1 MSSAVVQNNVVQRVR
16 AILLTP
22 NNTLLFIKRIKP
34 HNPEAYWV
42 APGGGVECQDE
53 DIESA
58 LRRELFEE
66 LGATLNVL
74 CEAFVL
80 RHEKAG
86 KNLEEHFYVC
96 RLIHYDL
103 SLRNGP
109 EFDDPTRG
117 EYIPDEVPL
126 NEIALSQL
134 NIRTPELFNWLV
146 ANLRLLQV
154 IARLD

>member
-1 MSSAVVQNNVVQRVR
+1 MSSAAAHNVVQRVR
-16 AILLTP
+16 AIILTP
-22 NNTLLFIKRIKP
+22 NQTLLFIKRIKP
-34 HNPEAYWV
+34 HNPEIYWV

-53 DIESA
+53 DMESA
-58 LRRELFEE
+58 LKRELLEE
-66 LGATLNVL
+66 LGGTLQVL

-86 KNLEEHFYVC
+86 KNLEEHFFVC
-96 RLIHYDL
+96 RLLNYDL
-103 SLRNGP
+103 SLRHGP

-134 NIRTPELFNWLV
+134 NIRTPELFDWLV
-146 ANLRLLQV
+146 ENLHFLQQL
-154 IARLD
+154 AAFD